1 MKFEVIDNKGNTI
14 FNTTEKT
21 CLPSKSEI
29 ESQAGAGYK
38 FKIDGKIISK
48 KKLLE
53 QIKE

>member
-14 FNTTEKT
+14 FNTTEKI
-21 CLPSKSEI
+21 CLPNKLEI
-29 ESQAGAGYK
+29 ESLTCAGYK
-38 FKIDGKIISK
+38 FKLDGKIVSK